1 MNTWDLFFKIGPLA
15 IFATVMMWDNWRIR
29 GDLFKVRARNA
40 TLANQVATLQAHP
53 DSWQS
58 GYNAGRKM
66 GTATAYSER
75 NQLNRL
81 LESAK
86 QDSKRL
92 DSGMIMIAGR
102 DEFGEPTRTHARGL
116 NLRQMIDE
124 AVEEH
129 TL

>member
-58 GYNAGRKM
+58 GYDAGRRM
-66 GTATAYSER
+66 GSKTEVAKAY
-75 NQLNRL
+75 QLDRVYKGA
-81 LESAK
+81 E
-86 QDSKRL
+86 QDRARL
-92 DSGMIMIAGR
+92 DSGMIIIAGR
-102 DEFGEPTRTHARGL
+102 DEFGETTRTHARGL
-116 NLRQMIDE
+116 DLRRLIDE
-124 AVEEH
+124 AIEEH
-129 TL
+129 AK